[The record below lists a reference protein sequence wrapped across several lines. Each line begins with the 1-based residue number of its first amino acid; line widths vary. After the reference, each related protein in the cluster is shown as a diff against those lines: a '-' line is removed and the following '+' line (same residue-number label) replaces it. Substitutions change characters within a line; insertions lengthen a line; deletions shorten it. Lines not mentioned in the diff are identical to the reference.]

1 MLRKDAVVQ
10 GCQMADWAGVGNPEA
25 GRFRCDHPSE
35 VNNYKRPEG
44 GTTET
49 GSISRQIWR
58 KMRKETVFFLKLL
71 LTSDLN
77 NTCTLSSIW
86 KTERRE

>member
-10 GCQMADWAGVGNPEA
+10 ECGMADWAGIGNPEA
-25 GRFRCDHPSE
+25 GRFRCGHPSE
-35 VNNYKRPEG
+35 ANNYKRPEG

-58 KMRKETVFFLKLL
+58 KMRKETFFFFFKAF
-71 LTSDLN
+71 TYF
-77 NTCTLSSIW
+77 
-86 KTERRE
+86 